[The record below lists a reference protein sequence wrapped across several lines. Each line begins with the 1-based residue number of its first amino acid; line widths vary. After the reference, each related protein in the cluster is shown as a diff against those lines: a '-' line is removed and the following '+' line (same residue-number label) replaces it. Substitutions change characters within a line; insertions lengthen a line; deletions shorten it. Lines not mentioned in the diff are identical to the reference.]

1 MPGLDIIQEAGRQL
15 VICNA
20 CRYCEGYCPVFR
32 AIETR
37 RDFKQGD
44 VFYLSNLCHDC
55 RACYYACMYTPPHEF
70 AINIPQILAKSRI
83 ETYRRWSW
91 PDFLGRA
98 FKNRSVTVF
107 LATGLAALVA
117 VLALLFIPSE
127 NLYAAHLGPG
137 SFYEVVPYLAMVA
150 GALILFFYGIA
161 VWLRGGARFWSET
174 RSAINERG
182 NWKTLAAAVGAAL
195 GLRYLKGGGPGCFYP
210 DERPSS
216 VRRVY
221 HSLTFWGLT
230 SDFVS
235 TTLAFVYQD
244 FFHILPPY
252 SLTSA
257 PVILGSVGGVALL
270 IGTCGLIYYKLQSDR
285 EPEAPAASGMD
296 YVFLVTLGLTALT
309 GMLTL
314 ILRATTA
321 MGSILVL
328 HLACIAA
335 LFVTAPY
342 GKFVHAVY
350 RTLALIRYETEQSQP
365 HHSVGH

>member
-1 MPGLDIIQEAGRQL
+1 M
-15 VICNA
+15 
-20 CRYCEGYCPVFR
+20 F
-32 AIETR
+32 
-37 RDFKQGD
+37 
-44 VFYLSNLCHDC
+44 
-55 RACYYACMYTPPHEF
+55 TPPHEF
-70 AINIPQILAKSRI
+70 AINIPQILAEARM

-91 PDFLGRA
+91 PSFLGRA

-107 LATGLAALVA
+107 LAAGMAALVA

-127 NLYAAHLGPG
+127 NLFAAHLGPG
-137 SFYEVVPYLAMVA
+137 AFYEVVPYLAMVA

-174 RSAINERG
+174 RSALKVRG
-182 NWKTLAAAVGAAL
+182 GLKTLAAAVGAAL

-235 TTLAFVYQD
+235 TSLAFIYQD
-244 FFHILPPY
+244 FLHILPPY

-257 PVILGSVGGVALL
+257 PVIFGGVGGVALIL
-270 IGTCGLIYYKLQSDR
+270 GTGGLIYYKLQSDR
-285 EPEAPAASGMD
+285 EPAAAAASGMD

-314 ILRATTA
+314 ILRATA
-321 MGSILVL
+321 ALGSILVL

-335 LFVTAPY
+335 LFISAPY

-350 RTLALIRYETEQSQP
+350 RTLALIRYEIEQSQP
-365 HHSVGH
+365 HQRIGH

>member
-1 MPGLDIIQEAGRQL
+1 VSGSELFEEANRQL

-37 RDFKQGD
+37 RDFQQGD

-55 RACYYACMYTPPHEF
+55 RACFYACMYTPPHEF
-70 AINIPQILAKSRI
+70 AINIPQILAASRV

-91 PDFLGRA
+91 PGFLGRA
-98 FKNRSVTVF
+98 FKNRGVTVA
-107 LATGLAALVA
+107 LAVGMAALVA
-117 VLALLFIPSE
+117 ILALAFISPANLFS
-127 NLYAAHLGPG
+127 AHVGPG
-137 SFYEVVPYLAMVA
+137 AFYEVVPYAAMVA

-174 RSAINERG
+174 RGALNERG
-182 NWKTLAAAVGAAL
+182 DWKTLASAVGAAL

-216 VRRVY
+216 VRRFY
-221 HSLTFWGLT
+221 HSLTFWGLA

-235 TTLAFVYQD
+235 TTLAFIYQD
-244 FFHILPPY
+244 FLHILPPY
-252 SLTSA
+252 ALFSA
-257 PVILGSVGGVALL
+257 PVVFGTIGGVALL
-270 IGTCGLIYYKLQSDR
+270 LGTGGLIYFKWKSDR
-285 EPEAPAASGMD
+285 EPAAAGASGMD

-309 GMLTL
+309 GLVTL
-314 ILRATTA
+314 IRRETSA
-321 MGSILVL
+321 MGTLLVL

-335 LFVTAPY
+335 LFISAPY

-350 RTLALIRYETEQSQP
+350 RTLALVRYEVEQNEP
-365 HHSVGH
+365 HQHVGH